1 MIELTGI
8 EKEKYLK
15 KYYHDNARYLHYV
28 VDNMI
33 KKFGGIYEK
42 DIDDFY
48 SLANEVFTIA
58 LIDFNGTGSFDGFF
72 RFRLLNKIKSMIT
85 KRNRQKRSD
94 ITSSVNKDG
103 EIEITYHPVKS
114 LDEMVVGKDGN
125 ESPLG
130 ELIADKNIEDML
142 SDDIGFLFSD
152 KVNAY
157 LNNLPITTKKVA
169 MLIGDGYSDSDIK
182 EKLKMSNQEYS
193 KHMNTLSSYE
203 YIKILL

>member
-1 MIELTGI
+1 MTGI

-28 VDNMI
+28 VDSMI
-33 KKFGGIYEK
+33 KKFGGISEK

-58 LIDFNGTGSFDGFF
+58 LDDFNGTGSFDGFF
-72 RFRLLNKIKSMIT
+72 RFRLLNKVKSMIT
-85 KRNRQKRSD
+85 KRNRKKRSD
-94 ITSSVNKDG
+94 ITSSINKDG
-103 EIEITYHPVKS
+103 EIEFTYHPVKS
-114 LDEMVVGKDGN
+114 LDEMVLGKDGN

-130 ELIADKNIEDML
+130 ELIADKFNIEDML

-152 KVNAY
+152 KMNTY

-169 MLIGDGYSDSDIK
+169 VLIGDGYSDSDIK

-193 KHMNTLSSYE
+193 KHINTLSSYE
-203 YIKILL
+203 YIKCLL